1 MGHSRPLSNFYF
13 YFQYSLQQVY
23 LIFGDDWIRT
33 KEALVS
39 EATALP
45 TEPQRL
51 TYAHQVDD
59 IFNASQR
66 TYERMSE

>member
-13 YFQYSLQQVY
+13 YFQYSLLQVH

-51 TYAHQVDD
+51 PTAHQVEA

-66 TYERMSE
+66 TYVRTNE